1 MLITDVPSVAEWV
14 ANMAEADP
22 RLVVGAVG
30 WLRDQHL
37 TCGAFYESY
46 THRSIT
52 ATIAVAPGAVMPKDF
67 LRAIFHYPFVQLGCE
82 KIVALIAENNW
93 KSQNLVEKMG
103 FVKEAV
109 VAEYYPEGDLFIYSM
124 TKSQC
129 RFLEKDHGQ
138 EN

>member
-1 MLITDVPSVAEWV
+1 MLTTDVPSVATWV

-22 RLVVGAVG
+22 RLTVGAVG
-30 WLRDQHL
+30 WTRDDEI
-37 TCGAFYESY
+37 TCGAFYETY
-46 THRSIT
+46 TRRSIT
-52 ATIAVAPGAVMPKDF
+52 ATIAVAPGAVMPKEF

-103 FVKEAV
+103 FVREAV
-109 VAEYYPEGDLFIYSM
+109 VADYYPEGDLFIYSM
-124 TKSQC
+124 MKSQC
-129 RFLEKDHGQ
+129 RFLEKDNGQ

>member
-1 MLITDVPSVAEWV
+1 MLITDVPSVATWV

-22 RLVVGAVG
+22 RLTVGAIG
-30 WLRDQHL
+30 WTRDDEI
-37 TCGAFYESY
+37 TCGAFYETY
-46 THRSIT
+46 TRRSIT
-52 ATIAVAPGAVMPKDF
+52 ATIAVAPGAVMPKEF
-67 LRAIFHYPFVQLGCE
+67 LRAIYPFVQLGCE

-103 FVKEAV
+103 FVREAI
-109 VAEYYPEGDLFIYSM
+109 VADYYPEGDLFIYSM

-129 RFLEKDHGQ
+129 RFLEKDNGQ